1 MFKAL
6 INFFGSDKKQNYVL
20 PQEPSID
27 QIRPRT
33 RILFVDDEK
42 FAVVE
47 NMVNNGWTQAKRI
60 KDVDNLNHPDI
71 QNTDI
76 FFVDIQ
82 GVGRK
87 LNFIDEGLGLA
98 RALKETYPS
107 KIVILYS
114 AQTQGD
120 RFDKTLSIVDDT
132 IRKNADTYEFIRLTE
147 QWSKEIFS
155 PSRAIERAQDII
167 KKETGRNVTY
177 NEIEKVMS
185 QQYNDSSSI
194 TPDSLSKIL
203 DISKATAETIAAIVS
218 IFKPGN

>member
-1 MFKAL
+1 ML
-6 INFFGSDKKQNYVL
+6 MGFFSFLNSNNKSVLTL
-20 PQEPSID
+20 PQEPSIEH
-27 QIRPRT
+27 IRSKT
-33 RILFVDDEK
+33 KILFIDDEK

-47 NMVNNGWTQAKRI
+47 NMVNNGWTQAKRV
-60 KDVDNLNHPDI
+60 KDVENLNHPEI
-71 QNTDI
+71 QNIDI

-87 LNFIDEGLGLA
+87 LGFTDEGLGLA
-98 RALKETYPS
+98 RALKDMYPS

-155 PSRAIERAQDII
+155 PSRAIERTQDII
-167 KKETGRNVTY
+167 RKETGRSISLKD
-177 NEIEKVMS
+177 IENIFT
-185 QQYNDSSSI
+185 QQHNNKNLNAENI
-194 TPDSLSKIL
+194 SKIL
-203 DISKATAETIAAIVS
+203 DITKATAETVAAIAS